1 MAALVSI
8 IPTRHPG
15 SLVSREAMAVIDC
28 VGLPMSRCRPANLAG
43 AGANPDLNFVLGSKR
58 GIDQCLESALSNPVT
73 LCLIGGSVLAAKFN
87 NAAALASFVA
97 TGRVFALGAVMQD
110 LQNDINSSPD
120 PYQTGIGYGRRFC
133 IWIGAAVAFALGG
146 GGQGEADPAGA
157 NPLAAAPRGRLASLW
172 LRPRWCAAARSP
184 RECQPMAAS
193 VHPGELRRK
202 LWLCRPGTMRLAV
215 AASFCPTGPFTTI
228 YQDLRDFTRAG
239 ARANVNNSTG

>member
-1 MAALVSI
+1 M
-8 IPTRHPG
+8 G
-15 SLVSREAMAVIDC
+15 SLR
-28 VGLPMSRCRPANLAG
+28 ANL
-43 AGANPDLNFVLGSKR
+43 LG
-58 GIDQCLESALSNPVT
+58 GC
-73 LCLIGGSVLAAKFN
+73 
-87 NAAALASFVA
+87 
-97 TGRVFALGAVMQD
+97 ALGAVMQD

-146 GGQGEADPAGA
+146 GGQGGSGSGGSEPAGSSPSGPSCVA
-157 NPLAAAPRGRLASLW
+157 LAPPAVVRGGPL
-172 LRPRWCAAARSP
+172 P

-202 LWLCRPGTMRLAV
+202 LWLCPGTMHLAV

-239 ARANVNNSTG
+239 ARANLSNSTGRVSFQYSTTIGTKRRTTS